1 MYSFNESR
9 EIINN
14 TIAKINLSD
23 GPAELFDP
31 IKYTLSTGGKRL
43 RPALVLM
50 SCELFSGKI
59 DKAIMPALG
68 IEMFHNFTLLHD
80 DIMDKSLIRRNKPT
94 VHKKWNE
101 NIAILSGD
109 VMSILSYKYITKC
122 NEEMLPSVIDLFN
135 QTAIMVCKGQQY
147 DMNFEA
153 LQVVTVDEYLNMIE
167 LKTSV
172 LIAASNKLG
181 ALIGGANQADTD
193 HMYNFGKN
201 FGMAFQIQ
209 DDMLDVYG
217 DLKNFGKK
225 PYGDIIANKK
235 TFLLVKALEIASS
248 EQKTRIYNQLK
259 KKDFD
264 PDEKI
269 NAILSI
275 YNELNIKDITE
286 ELIKKYLSKS
296 KNDLEKVSPDD
307 YKKEQLRDLFEILHN
322 RNN

>member
-50 SCELFSGKI
+50 SCDLFSGKI

-122 NEEMLPSVIDLFN
+122 NEEILPTVIDLFN
-135 QTAIMVCKGQQY
+135 QTAITVCKGQQY

-201 FGMAFQIQ
+201 LGMAFQIQ

-225 PYGDIIANKK
+225 PCGDIIANKK

-248 EQKTRIYNQLK
+248 EQKNRIYNQLK

-269 NAILSI
+269 NAILSV
-275 YNELNIKDITE
+275 YNELNIKDISI
-286 ELIKKYLSKS
+286 ELIKEYLSKS
-296 KNDLEKVSPDD
+296 KSDLEKVSPDD

>member
-14 TIAKINLSD
+14 TISKINLSD

-122 NEEMLPSVIDLFN
+122 NEEILPSVIDLFN
-135 QTAIMVCKGQQY
+135 QTAIMVCKGQQH

-153 LQVVTVDEYLNMIE
+153 LQTVTVDEYLNMIE

-172 LIAASNKLG
+172 LIAASIKLG
-181 ALIGGANQADTD
+181 ALIGGANQTDTNL
-193 HMYNFGKN
+193 MYNFGKN
-201 FGMAFQIQ
+201 LGMAFQIQ

-217 DLKNFGKK
+217 VLKNFGKK
-225 PYGDIIANKK
+225 PGGDIIANKK
-235 TFLLVKALEIASS
+235 TYLLVKALEIASS

-269 NAILSI
+269 SSILSV
-275 YNELNIKDITE
+275 YNKLNIKDITE
-286 ELIKKYLSKS
+286 GLIKEYLSKS
-296 KNDLEKVSPDD
+296 KSELEKVSLDN
-307 YKKEQLRDLFEILHN
+307 YKKEQLMDLFEILLN

>member
-201 FGMAFQIQ
+201 LGMAFQIQ

-225 PYGDIIANKK
+225 PGGDIIANKK

-269 NAILSI
+269 NTILSV
-275 YNELNIKDITE
+275 YNELNIKHITE
-286 ELIKKYLSKS
+286 ELIKEYLSKS
-296 KNDLEKVSPDD
+296 KSDLEKVSPDD
-307 YKKEQLRDLFEILHN
+307 YKKEQLIDLFEILHN
-322 RNN
+322 RNK

>member
-201 FGMAFQIQ
+201 LGMAFQIQ

-225 PYGDIIANKK
+225 PGGDIITNKK

-269 NAILSI
+269 NTILSV
-275 YNELNIKDITE
+275 YNELNIKHITE
-286 ELIKKYLSKS
+286 ELIKEYLSKS
-296 KNDLEKVSPDD
+296 KSDLEKVSPDD
-307 YKKEQLRDLFEILHN
+307 YKKEQLIDLFEILHN
-322 RNN
+322 RNK

>member
-14 TIAKINLSD
+14 TITKINFCD
-23 GPAELFDP
+23 APAELFDP

-59 DKAIMPALG
+59 DMAIMPALG

-80 DIMDKSLIRRNKPT
+80 DIMDKSSIRRNKPT

-122 NEEMLPSVIDLFN
+122 KEKILHPVIDLFN

-147 DMNFEA
+147 DINFEA
-153 LQVVTVDEYLNMIE
+153 LQTVTVDEYLNMIE

-172 LIAASNKLG
+172 LVAASTKLG
-181 ALIGGANQADTD
+181 ALIGDAKKADSD
-193 HMYNFGKN
+193 CMYNFGKN
-201 FGMAFQIQ
+201 LGMAFQIQ

-225 PYGDIIANKK
+225 PGGDIIANKK
-235 TFLLVKALEIASS
+235 TYLLVKALEIASS
-248 EQKTRIYNQLK
+248 EQKARIYNQMK

-269 NAILSI
+269 TAILSV

-286 ELIKKYLSKS
+286 ELIKIYLSKS
-296 KNDLEKVSPDD
+296 KCDLEKVSSDD
-307 YKKEQLRDLFEILHN
+307 YKKEQLKGLFGILLN
-322 RNN
+322 RNK

>member
-1 MYSFNESR
+1 MYSFSESR

-31 IKYTLSTGGKRL
+31 IKYTLSAGGKRL

-122 NEEMLPSVIDLFN
+122 NEDMLPSVIDLFN

-153 LQVVTVDEYLNMIE
+153 LQVVTVDEYLDMIE

-201 FGMAFQIQ
+201 LGMAFQIQ

-225 PYGDIIANKK
+225 PCGDIIANKK
-235 TFLLVKALEIASS
+235 TYLLVKALEIASS
-248 EQKTRIYNQLK
+248 EQKTLIYNQLK

-269 NAILSI
+269 NTFLSV
-275 YNELNIKDITE
+275 YNELNIKNITE
-286 ELIKKYLSKS
+286 ELIKEYLSKS
-296 KNDLEKVSPDD
+296 KSHLEKVSPDD
-307 YKKEQLRDLFEILHN
+307 YKKEQLIDLFEILHN
-322 RNN
+322 RNK